1 MKKVKVVANPM
12 ITPVKFPADVKYF
25 FTKELNMGPVKI
37 GAKVDE
43 WLKKN
48 DMILIKTEI
57 EETDNSAPT
66 DYMEE
71 I

>member
-1 MKKVKVVANPM
+1 MKKIKVVANPQY
-12 ITPVKFPADVKYF
+12 TPVKFPADVKYF

-37 GAKVDE
+37 GVRVDE
-43 WLKKN
+43 WAKKN
-48 DMILIKTEI
+48 NMLIIKTEI

-66 DYMEE
+66 DCMEE